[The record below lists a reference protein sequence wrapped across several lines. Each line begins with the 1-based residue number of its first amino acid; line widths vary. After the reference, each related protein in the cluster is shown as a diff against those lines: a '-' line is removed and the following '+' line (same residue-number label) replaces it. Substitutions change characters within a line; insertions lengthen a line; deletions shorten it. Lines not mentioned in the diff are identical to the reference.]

1 VKRRD
6 LQALANARL
15 RDAEILIENRRFD
28 AAYYLAGYAV
38 ECALKACVAKKT
50 QRYDFPD
57 RDLAIQVYVHDLNKL
72 LKPAGLEQK
81 WQQELQFDPDLNMKW
96 AVVKDWSEQ
105 SRYETH
111 ARQKAKDMVEA
122 VGGAQ
127 GILECLRKYW

>member
-1 VKRRD
+1 
-6 LQALANARL
+6 
-15 RDAEILIENRRFD
+15 
-28 AAYYLAGYAV
+28 
-38 ECALKACVAKKT
+38 
-50 QRYDFPD
+50 
-57 RDLAIQVYVHDLNKL
+57 
-72 LKPAGLEQK
+72 
-81 WQQELQFDPDLNMKW
+81 M